1 VRNDQQGLHRLDSRT
16 LDDVTP
22 GPALRYY
29 RSLEGRWLGELRL
42 RVTDP
47 QELRTRSRDVRMIGL
62 LSRLG
67 SVWMA
72 TTLFQA
78 SQREFVH
85 TTKVFKWRLT
95 LFDSS
100 ERIFVNDDEQNLRM
114 EGELRPRFGRL
125 EAFQAEGQVDES
137 GTRATY
143 RIPWLGEQLIQRTQ
157 IVDAGL
163 ELEQET
169 DWSSASVL
177 LRRLRRDD

>member
-1 VRNDQQGLHRLDSRT
+1 
-16 LDDVTP
+16 VTP

-47 QELRTRSRDVRMIGL
+47 QKLRTRSREARLIGL

-72 TTLFQA
+72 TTLNRA
-78 SQREFVH
+78 GPHEFVH
-85 TTKVFKWRLT
+85 TTKVFKWRFT

-100 ERIFVNDDEQNLRM
+100 ERIFVNDDERNLRM
-114 EGELRPRFGRL
+114 EGELRPRFGRR
-125 EAFQAEGQVDES
+125 EAFEAEGQVHES
-137 GTRATY
+137 ARRATY

-177 LRRLRRDD
+177 LRRFRRDD